1 MNETYCQ
8 RCHDGI
14 TYSDTY
20 DSSPCYMC
28 QRCAEHEIEKTSC
41 TSDTNTKCSGTC
53 EYGYYYNAQDA
64 SHACHECSHCC
75 SDGKDEIQAECVRHG
90 LEKRHCSLRMDT
102 NCGPTIKPSIS
113 SNTGDS
119 GKFRPIYILYICIG
133 VLVGVVILLVA
144 VLLKRRNAGQ
154 NNQSVDT
161 NPEQGIK
168 QHEAQPMI
176 HINGHAD
183 PQLDNCNLTTP
194 TRKNSIATD

>member
-1 MNETYCQ
+1 
-8 RCHDGI
+8 
-14 TYSDTY
+14 
-20 DSSPCYMC
+20 MC
-28 QRCAEHEIEKTSC
+28 QHCAEHEIVKTSC

-75 SDGKDEIQAECVRHG
+75 SDGKDEIQTECVRHG

-119 GKFRPIYILYICIG
+119 GKFKPIYILYICIG
-133 VLVGVVILLVA
+133 ALVGVIILLVA

-154 NNQSVDT
+154 NNLPVDT

-176 HINGHAD
+176 HINGRVD
-183 PQLDNCNLTTP
+183 PQLDNSNLTTP

>member
-1 MNETYCQ
+1 MTLLLVICVSAVQNMRLKKHPAQVIQTPNAVELVNM
-8 RCHDGI
+8 D
-14 TYSDTY
+14 
-20 DSSPCYMC
+20 
-28 QRCAEHEIEKTSC
+28 
-41 TSDTNTKCSGTC
+41 
-53 EYGYYYNAQDA
+53 YYNAQDA

-133 VLVGVVILLVA
+133 ALVGVVILLVA

-154 NNQSVDT
+154 NNLSVDT

-176 HINGHAD
+176 HINGRAD
-183 PQLDNCNLTTP
+183 PQLDNSNLTTP

>member
-1 MNETYCQ
+1 
-8 RCHDGI
+8 
-14 TYSDTY
+14 
-20 DSSPCYMC
+20 
-28 QRCAEHEIEKTSC
+28 
-41 TSDTNTKCSGTC
+41 
-53 EYGYYYNAQDA
+53 
-64 SHACHECSHCC
+64 
-75 SDGKDEIQAECVRHG
+75 
-90 LEKRHCSLRMDT
+90 MDT

-133 VLVGVVILLVA
+133 ALVGVVILLVA

-154 NNQSVDT
+154 NNLSEDT

-176 HINGHAD
+176 HINGRAD
-183 PQLDNCNLTTP
+183 PQLDNSNLTTP